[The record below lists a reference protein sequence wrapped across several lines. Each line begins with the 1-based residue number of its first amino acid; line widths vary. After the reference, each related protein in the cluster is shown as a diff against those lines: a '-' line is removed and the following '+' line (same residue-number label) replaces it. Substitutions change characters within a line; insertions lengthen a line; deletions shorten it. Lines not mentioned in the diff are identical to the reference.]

1 MMQNTIKAGSIT
13 HLTDARFFAAYNV
26 DYIGFCFDPQS
37 ASYIAPDRA
46 SAIRGWVTGP
56 KIVAEFAHQD
66 ADNLKNIVDYLQ
78 PDVIQIPATEWP
90 VLKETILALNKP
102 VIIAFGQEEIPVTQN
117 GNIIYYLMPKLMPI
131 PAGIAPAE
139 CMFELQ
145 EPFDHFEIPPGTAIH
160 IKGTP
165 EDATG
170 IKAYDAIA
178 DWLEAIS

>member
-1 MMQNTIKAGSIT
+1 MPNTIKAGAIT

-37 ASYIAPDRA
+37 KSYITPDMA
-46 SAIRGWVTGP
+46 NAIRGWVTGP

-66 ADNLKNIVDYLQ
+66 AENLKNIVDYTQ
-78 PDVIQIPATEWP
+78 PDAVQVTAAEWP
-90 VLKETILALNKP
+90 ALRETLEALNKP
-102 VIIAFGQEEIPVTQN
+102 VIIAFDADEMPVAQK
-117 GNIIYYLMPKLMPI
+117 GNIIYYLMPTVMPI
-131 PAGIAPAE
+131 PEGIAPAE
-139 CMFELQ
+139 CMFELS
-145 EPFDHFEIPPGTAIH
+145 EPYIDFDFPPGTAIH